1 MKTPMQQLIEWIDS
15 TCTPLDCVMKAKELL
30 EEEYRQITG
39 AYVQG
44 RMEGH
49 DLPYGMAYLSKLNS
63 SEQEAEQYY
72 NQTYNNEN
80 KQGTIQ

>member
-1 MKTPMQQLIEWIDS
+1 MKTPMQMLIEII
-15 TCTPLDCVMKAKELL
+15 TPENFLLEEWTAAMIIKDKAIALL
-30 EEEYRQITG
+30 EEEKRQIIG

-49 DLPYGMAYLSKLNS
+49 DLPYGMAYLPKLNS

-72 NQTYNNEN
+72 NQTYN
-80 KQGTIQ
+80 K